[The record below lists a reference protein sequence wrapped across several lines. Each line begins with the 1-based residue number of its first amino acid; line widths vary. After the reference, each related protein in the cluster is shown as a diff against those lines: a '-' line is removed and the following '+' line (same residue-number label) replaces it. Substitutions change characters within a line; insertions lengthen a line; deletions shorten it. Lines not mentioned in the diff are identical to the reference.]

1 MNGHRKIAIGGE
13 LHLSLQV
20 VAECYR
26 VELAWLRDAFEIG
39 LLVGHREKNEIVIA
53 AGMMDRVAEIVRLHV
68 YYRLDLSAI
77 TLVLG
82 HPDREF
88 DHESI

>member
-1 MNGHRKIAIGGE
+1 MNGHRKLVIGGE

-26 VELAWLRDAFEIG
+26 VEVVWLRDAFEIG
-39 LLVGHREKNEIVIA
+39 LLEGRREKDEIVIA

-68 YYRLDLSAI
+68 YYRLDLQAI
-77 TLVLG
+77 SLLLG
-82 HPDREF
+82 PPDREF